1 MVVGFVNSGIMYFRE
16 ALGVIMGANI
26 GTTVTAWILVLA
38 VDKWGLPILGASAFV
53 YLFSKREK
61 VRYTAL
67 AVMGIGMV
75 FFGLE
80 LMKNGLASVND
91 SPDFLSAFTLFRADS
106 YFGVMKVALL
116 GCILTMIIQS
126 SSATMGIV
134 IALASQGVISFD
146 TSIALVVGANVGT
159 TITAQLASI
168 GANVD
173 ARRCAWFHT
182 SFNLVGAVL
191 VIAFFPLFLRLVFFL
206 LENMMGISSIAVNGK
221 PTLSASTSPTG
232 IALVGTLFNCM
243 MTLLFFPFLNQ
254 IASAIEWLIPHK
266 RERVGGDQLY
276 SLSLI
281 EGKHGAVPMT
291 ALTIAR
297 HKMSQMSNRT
307 VKMAASLESYFN
319 GDDKEKSREDVF
331 QGEAELDQSLREMSK
346 MATDLLGEP
355 LSLQDINEVKTL
367 LKMSEEY
374 ESVSD
379 YLAQILK
386 LYLRLEAAGLSL
398 EPAQNKEM
406 MELFQHTYEL
416 LLSAAEIELQE
427 DAREYLPKMETK
439 GKAITAYVRKSRDA
453 HWKRLAEGSMHPL
466 ASTVYSD
473 LLNAYRKIKNH
484 LFSAVQAQAGE

>member
-1 MVVGFVNSGIMYFRE
+1 
-16 ALGVIMGANI
+16 
-26 GTTVTAWILVLA
+26 
-38 VDKWGLPILGASAFV
+38 
-53 YLFSKREK
+53 
-61 VRYTAL
+61 
-67 AVMGIGMV
+67 
-75 FFGLE
+75 
-80 LMKNGLASVND
+80 
-91 SPDFLSAFTLFRADS
+91 
-106 YFGVMKVALL
+106 
-116 GCILTMIIQS
+116 
-126 SSATMGIV
+126 MGIV
-134 IALASQGVISFD
+134 IALASQGMISFD
-146 TSIALVVGANVGT
+146 TSIALVIGANIGT

-191 VIAFFPLFLRLVFFL
+191 VIAFFPFFSELTLFL
-206 LENMMGISSIAVNGK
+206 LERMMGIPLVMMNGK
-221 PTLSASTSPTG
+221 KTLSASASPAG
-232 IALVGTLFNCM
+232 VALVGTLFNFFM
-243 MTLLFFPFLNQ
+243 MLLFFPLLDK
-254 IASAIEWLIPHK
+254 IASVIEWLIPHK

-307 VKMAASLESYFN
+307 VKMAASLESYFH
-319 GDDKEKSREDVF
+319 GDDKEKNREDVF

-346 MATDLLGEP
+346 MVTDLLSEP
-355 LSLQDINEVKTL
+355 LSLQDVNEVKTL

-379 YLAQILK
+379 YFAHILN

-473 LLNAYRKIKNH
+473 LLNAYRKIKKH
-484 LFSAVQAQAGE
+484 LNSAVQAQAGE